1 MEAGIASA
9 RAPEVLIAALALAL
23 AACATPGEQV
33 AQARQSWQG
42 AAYEDVVRAWGVP
55 ARTATLADGREARTW
70 VSEVNRSRGVIY
82 PSVGVFGG
90 SGNVGVGV
98 GVATS
103 APFGQEVE
111 RCERSLV
118 FAGERVVESGP
129 WSGPEAYCASF
140 RR

>member
-1 MEAGIASA
+1 M
-9 RAPEVLIAALALAL
+9 RTAALALAL
-23 AACATPGEQV
+23 AACATSAEHL
-33 AQARQSWQG
+33 AEARQSWQD

-55 ARTATLADGREARTW
+55 ARSTTLADGREARTW
-70 VSEVNRSRGVIY
+70 VSEVNRSRGVLY

-98 GVATS
+98 GVGAST
-103 APFGQEVE
+103 PYGQEVE
-111 RCERSLV
+111 RCERTLL
-118 FAGERVVESGP
+118 FAAGRVVELGP